1 MLKKLSLILIVAVLA
16 CSQVG
21 YYFIARHQQQE
32 QKEAI
37 REKIFGQ
44 LKENELEM
52 ISITADQNIY
62 WEENGKEFLLNGHMY
77 DVVKTKAV
85 NGKTV
90 FLCINDR
97 KEKALV
103 DNYNS
108 ITKQN
113 SSSDKKGKSIIDN
126 SISLFVYQDEKET
139 ANNFS
144 AVAVKFT
151 WFNACIVDN
160 VMNKVSPPP
169 KARFHFYSFVS
180 VTSMMLLFINSI
192 LKNEIQNFIYTYNF
206 IYFS

>member
-1 MLKKLSLILIVAVLA
+1 VLKKLSLILIIAVLA
-16 CSQVG
+16 CGQVG

-44 LKENELEM
+44 LKEDELEM
-52 ISITADQNIY
+52 IPITADQNIY

-113 SSSDKKGKSIIDN
+113 SSSDKKGKSNIDN
-126 SISLFVYQDEKET
+126 SINLFVYQDEKET

-144 AVAVKFT
+144 AVAVNFT

-169 KARFHFYSFVS
+169 KA
-180 VTSMMLLFINSI
+180 
-192 LKNEIQNFIYTYNF
+192 
-206 IYFS
+206 